1 MTETQTPLKFPP
13 PIKSIL
19 CRILVA
25 PDQITRVSV
34 MDFAADGRRRS
45 AARREIR
52 EALGWIVGDA
62 DVVAVSREQAL
73 AYCAERLRLAPV
85 EPSADV
91 GTGEQD
97 GWQLS
102 PGYMRA
108 DNLLWCV
115 LHPDQVERRGPQH
128 NPIFRTVAMRDAA
141 AAARLEDERREI
153 RTRRMP
159 EVLAHVAPVADA
171 ATLRYAMLSGQPKNW
186 ADVFGT
192 ADHSAWGDPTTWGDR
207 CAARRDELL
216 AGIARA
222 QAAIEALDALEAW
235 AAERTPEQIAGL
247 IETRVEQVASPE
259 QAVAP
264 PEDTTPDAAPDTTPD
279 ATPDTT
285 VAAPAA

>member
-13 PIKSIL
+13 PIKGIL

-25 PDQITRVSV
+25 PNQIARVSV

-52 EALGWIVGDA
+52 EVLGWVVGGSDE
-62 DVVAVSREQAL
+62 VTVSREQAL

-108 DNLLWCV
+108 DNLLWCL

-128 NPIFRTVAMRDAA
+128 DPIFRTHAMRDAA
-141 AAARLEDERREI
+141 AAARLAHEKREI
-153 RTRRMP
+153 RTKRMP
-159 EVLAHVAPVADA
+159 EVLAHIAPVADA
-171 ATLRYAMLSGQPKNW
+171 ATLRYAMRNG
-186 ADVFGT
+186 ADVFGAAVFGA
-192 ADHSAWGDPTTWGDR
+192 ADHSAWGDPTTWSDR

-247 IETRVEQVASPE
+247 IEATIE

-264 PEDTTPDAAPDTTPD
+264 PADTTPDT
-279 ATPDTT
+279 TPDTT

>member
-13 PIKSIL
+13 PIKGIL

-25 PDQITRVSV
+25 PDQIARVSV

-52 EALGWIVGDA
+52 EALGWIVGGSDE
-62 DVVAVSREQAL
+62 VAVSREQAL

-85 EPSADV
+85 EPSVDV
-91 GTGEQD
+91 GTGEQY
-97 GWQLS
+97 GWHFS
-102 PGYMRA
+102 ATNMRA
-108 DNLLWCV
+108 DQILWC
-115 LHPDQVERRGPQH
+115 LLNPDQVERRGPTYSQV
-128 NPIFRTVAMRDAA
+128 FSTRASRDAA
-141 AAARLEDERREI
+141 AAARLEHARREI

-171 ATLRYAMLSGQPKNW
+171 ATLRYAMRDG
-186 ADVFGT
+186 ADVFGA

-207 CAARRDELL
+207 CAARRDRLL
-216 AGIARA
+216 AGIAQA

-247 IETRVEQVASPE
+247 IEVTIE
-259 QAVAP
+259 QAVTT
-264 PEDTTPDAAPDTTPD
+264 PEDTTPEDTTPED
-279 ATPDTT
+279 TTPEDTTPEDTTPEDTTPEDKTPD
-285 VAAPAA
+285 A